1 MKMREVM
8 RASILSLRRKL
19 VVNKE
24 LLETAVQTFQSI
36 HDGSVIQILD

>member
-24 LLETAVQTFQSI
+24 LLETAVRAFQSI